1 MLYKVTTAKETIHS
15 IVYKYYSNLN
25 MLNTVLTLNR
35 KLDKVFLKIGDIVYL
50 PEKTLNIKQR
60 EKLY

>member
-1 MLYKVTTAKETIHS
+1 MLYKVITTKETLHS
-15 IVYKYYSNLN
+15 VVYKYYSNLD
-25 MLNTVLTLNR
+25 MLNAIIVLNSN
-35 KLDKVFLKIGDIVYL
+35 LDKVFLNIGDTVYL